1 MPTVSEI
8 LSLLDSKAPM
18 STKNG
23 WDNVGLLVGSGGQ
36 GGKANTDCTGYNRR
50 GLVKEAAGM
59 GAELDCFAHPLFF

>member
-18 STKNG
+18 STKMD

-36 GGKANTDCTGYNRR
+36 EVRQILIALDITDEVVRPPDGS
-50 GLVKEAAGM
+50 
-59 GAELDCFAHPLFF
+59 GADYFRTTAV